1 MTSTEVETAIEF
13 SALGLRFKA
22 TVLYTPPEEAITTG
36 PADNWY
42 AGAAPDLDFVTLT
55 VDGND
60 AMFLLNAELNIH
72 TQILNAALLSMT
84 EDTSI
89 I

>member
-55 VDGND
+55 VDGTD
-60 AMFLLNAELNIH
+60 ASFLLNADLHIY
-72 TQILNAALLSMT
+72 TAIFSAAISSITANA
-84 EDTSI
+84 SI

>member
-1 MTSTEVETAIEF
+1 MTSEIETDIEF
-13 SALGLRFKA
+13 SALGLGFKA
-22 TVLYTPPEEAITTG
+22 TILYTPPEEAITTG

-60 AMFLLNAELNIH
+60 AMFLLNAELDIH

-84 EDTSI
+84 EDTSTI
-89 I
+89 